1 MHTIVCIP
9 CQDQMDTVFV
19 KSLIGLSLV
28 GDVSFHFMSSSLI
41 YKSRNDLA
49 EFAVKADSDLV
60 LWLDSDMVFP
70 ASTLKRLIEDL
81 EGRDI
86 VCGLFHM
93 RRPPFKPALFK
104 TLRQGTTPAENESA
118 DYDDHPDNEIF
129 EVEGCGFACVLM
141 RTKVLKDIIEK
152 YGDAFSPLPGYGED
166 LSACIRA
173 RGCGYKIHCDPRLEI
188 GHRAETIVTSQTFR
202 AYKAAHPDGEKN

>member
-1 MHTIVCIP
+1 
-9 CQDQMDTVFV
+9 MDTVFV
-19 KSLIGLSLV
+19 KSLVGLNLV
-28 GDVSFHFMSSSLI
+28 GNVSFHFMSSSLV

-49 EFAVKADSDLV
+49 EAAVKAGSDFV

-70 ASTLKRLIEDL
+70 ASTLERLLMDL
-81 EGRDI
+81 EDKDI

-93 RRPPFKPALFK
+93 RRPPFRPALFK
-104 TLRQGTTPAENESA
+104 KLRQGVTPADNESEE
-118 DYDDHPDNEIF
+118 YDDHPETEMF

-141 RTKVLKDIIEK
+141 KTQVLKDIIDK

-173 RGCGYKIHCDPRLEI
+173 RGCGYKIYCDPRLEI
-188 GHRAETIVTSQTFR
+188 GHRAETIVTSATFKAYR
-202 AYKAAHPDGEKN
+202 AANPGGDGK